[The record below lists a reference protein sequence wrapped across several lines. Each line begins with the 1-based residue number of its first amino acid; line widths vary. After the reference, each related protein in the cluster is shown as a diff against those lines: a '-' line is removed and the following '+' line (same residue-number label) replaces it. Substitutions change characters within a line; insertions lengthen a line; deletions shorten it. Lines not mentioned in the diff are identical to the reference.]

1 MDDIG
6 DNGAEVR
13 GSSYGFPA
21 RGNKV
26 KVKAAEVRV
35 LAKGGGKQIASG
47 SRDTTATDLLGRE
60 TGNSGGVG
68 GPTAYFLHM

>member
-6 DNGAEVR
+6 ANVAEVR
-13 GSSYGFPA
+13 GSSYEFPA

-26 KVKAAEVRV
+26 KDKLAEVRV
-35 LAKGGGKQIASG
+35 VAKGGGKKSTSG
-47 SRDTTATDLLGRE
+47 SRDTTATDLLGKE

-68 GPTAYFLHM
+68 GPTADF